1 MDSKGK
7 KIKGLITSLLSLAIS
22 LDATVFFVFFAFL
35 KIESLLPSLFIAGF
49 FFFEAAGR
57 VYSISYTLANRR
69 LEKESR
75 ERAKAHLALFMGVA
89 ETIYPIPWILAMV
102 FLPYEANSYA
112 ILAFL
117 LFKISAEV
125 ALSFFRY
132 LPRHKKQI
140 TMASENLCS
149 FCTCLSLFLGF
160 LFHSLYSKGAMDK
173 SLADLLTGIFFLVFF
188 FAQNAL
194 FSILLLQGRTI
205 SRIKKMVNFGV
216 KHSVGNYIVVTSS
229 LMTVLIS
236 LASAIKDQNVAYI
249 GIAVIYLS
257 LGAIRLSALLWKNAI
272 HRNVYNKTLA
282 EASESKILI
291 YVGFVL
297 SALSVLFS
305 LGIFWI
311 SKQKMQ
317 ASATFVLVIQIA
329 HGLFRLAICIKNY
342 VSYQKKNQPFGIAV
356 ASLDM
361 LIGVYSLFSLFLL
374 INIYF
379 NFSWAG
385 ALIFVLT
392 WATFAGTL
400 SLGGIMIWLG
410 FKGRLEAKIL
420 AKEIEANSNSVQ
432 IALKKH
438 NLEKTTISKER
449 FSELTKDQK
458 FNDALLNIERFGPAS
473 SEEENLLNMYKASKK
488 ANLLR

>member
-7 KIKGLITSLLSLAIS
+7 KIKGLITSLLSLAFSI
-22 LDATVFFVFFAFL
+22 DATVFFVFFVFL
-35 KIESLLPSLFIAGF
+35 RIESLLPSLFIAGF

-69 LEKESR
+69 LEGEAR
-75 ERAKAHLALFMGVA
+75 EGAKAHLALFMGVA

-125 ALSFFRY
+125 ALSLFRF
-132 LPRHKKQI
+132 LPRHKRQI

-149 FCTCLSLFLGF
+149 FCTCLSLFLGL
-160 LFHSLYSKGAMDK
+160 LFYSLYSKGAMDK
-173 SLADLLTGIFFLVFF
+173 SLADALTGVFFLVFF
-188 FAQNAL
+188 FTQNAL

-249 GIAVIYLS
+249 GIAIIYLS

-282 EASESKILI
+282 EASENKILI

-311 SKQKMQ
+311 SKQKIQ
-317 ASATFVLVIQIA
+317 AGATFVLIIQIA
-329 HGLFRLAICIKNY
+329 NGLFRFSICIKNY
-342 VSYQKKNQPFGIAV
+342 VSYQKKNQPFSIAV

-379 NFSWAG
+379 NFPWAET
-385 ALIFVLT
+385 LIFVLT
-392 WATFAGTL
+392 WATFAGLL

-410 FKGRLEAKIL
+410 FKGRFEAKKL
-420 AKEIEANSNSVQ
+420 AKEIETNSNSLQ
-432 IALKKH
+432 FALKKH
-438 NLEKTTISKER
+438 NLENIIISKEQ
-449 FSELTKDQK
+449 FLELAKDQQ
-458 FNDALLNIERFGPAS
+458 FTDALLSIERLGPAS
-473 SEEENLLNMYKASKK
+473 NEEEHLLNMYKTSKK
-488 ANLLR
+488 VKLLR